1 MAPDAIEK
9 ARADFLS
16 TQSVGQRR
24 QFDLHGGDV
33 NKLEIYPNVWAGI
46 GLVRGGVGTALVGSY
61 EEVAD
66 RIVEYHN
73 LGIEAFIMSGYPHL
87 EEAYWFGEGVMP
99 ILRERGY
106 LPALEGGPTKVFS
119 FR

>member
-1 MAPDAIEK
+1 MTPEAIEL
-9 ARADFLS
+9 ARQDFLK

-24 QFDLHGGDV
+24 QFELHGGDLS
-33 NKLEIYPNVWAGI
+33 KLEIYPNVWSGI
-46 GLVRGGVGTALVGSY
+46 GLVRGGVGSALVGSY
-61 EEVAD
+61 ESVAD
-66 RIVEYHN
+66 RIIEYHN
-73 LGIEAFIMSGYPHL
+73 LGFDAFIMSGYPHL

-106 LPALEGGPTKVFS
+106 LPALEGGDAKVFS